1 MMDTIAHTQEARMA
15 ARRGS
20 VIPLIIAGL
29 FGLVLIIAVR
39 QWVGGGD
46 DSGEA
51 GSQAASAPPGPTVT
65 QAPEGCTTV
74 NVVASSEK
82 AALLG
87 QLAQEYNASS
97 PAVDGTCVWMAVST
111 KASGAAATAL
121 ARGWDEDVDGPLPDV
136 WSPASS
142 SWAVLVDQGSTDL
155 DRPSPM
161 PKERPSLVATP
172 LVIAMPL
179 PMAQALGWPEAQIGW
194 KDLAA
199 LAKAPKGWASKDHPE
214 WGRFKLGKTNPH
226 FSTSGLNAT
235 IASYFAA
242 TGVSSD
248 LTSQQVA
255 DPETREF
262 VKQLESSV
270 VHSGDTTLTFLENM
284 SREAAAGQGLTYVS
298 AVTVEEKSVL
308 DYNLGN
314 PTGDPATLGQEP
326 PPAVPLAAVYPS
338 DGTLLS
344 DNPWITL
351 DAQWVDDT
359 KRRAAA
365 GFLDWLHEPVQQE
378 SFTDAGFRTFEGEP
392 GAAIS
397 QANGLLPAGPTT
409 ILSPPSPA
417 VLADVQQSWDE
428 LRKRA
433 HVLFVMDVSGSMGE
447 MVTSSGRTKLQLA
460 QEAAISAFDKFAG
473 DDEVGLWAFSTERGP
488 NLEPWLEMQPVG
500 PASTTVPAMQAD
512 VAAMVPDGGTA
523 LYATVR
529 QAQQQML
536 AELDTTRINAIVLLS
551 DGVNEYP
558 PDDDLDSLLEQLEGE
573 SVDTS
578 VRVFPIGYGE
588 GADPVSLGAIADA
601 SRGQYYE
608 ANDPASIEKVLA
620 SVLSNF

>member
-1 MMDTIAHTQEARMA
+1 MA

-20 VIPLIIAGL
+20 IIPLIIAGL
-29 FGLVLIIAVR
+29 LGLVLVLVVR
-39 QWVGGGD
+39 QFVGGGD
-46 DSGEA
+46 GGGGDTAA
-51 GSQAASAPPGPTVT
+51 GGDPGATT
-65 QAPEGCTTV
+65 TGAQAPAGCTTV
-74 NVVASSEK
+74 SIVASSEK

-87 QLAQEYNASS
+87 TLAEKYNGSS
-97 PAVDGTCVWMAVST
+97 PQVDGTCVWMSVTT

-121 ARGWDEDVDGPLPDV
+121 ARGWDERVDGPRPDV

-161 PKERPSLVATP
+161 PKERPSLVQTP

-179 PMAQALGWPEAQIGW
+179 PMAQALGWPDAQIGW

-199 LAKAPKGWASKDHPE
+199 IAKSPKGWASKDHPE
-214 WGRFKLGKTNPH
+214 WGRFKLGKTNPY

-248 LTSQQVA
+248 LTSEQVA
-255 DPETREF
+255 DPETRAF

-270 VHSGDTTLTFLENM
+270 VHYGDTTLTFLENM

-314 PTGDPATLGQEP
+314 PTGNPATLGQEP
-326 PPAVPLAAVYPS
+326 PPTVPLAAVYPS

-344 DNPWITL
+344 DNPWIAL
-351 DAQWVDDT
+351 DAAWVDDA
-359 KRRAAA
+359 KRQAATD
-365 GFLDWLHEPVQQE
+365 FLGWLHQPAQQKA
-378 SFTDAGFRTFEGEP
+378 FTDAGFRTFEGEP
-392 GAAIS
+392 GAATT
-397 QANGLLPAGPTT
+397 QANGLLPAGPAN

-417 VLADVQQSWDE
+417 VLADVQKSWDE

-447 MVTSSGRTKLQLA
+447 LVTSSGQTKLQLA
-460 QEAAISAFDKFAG
+460 QDAAISAFNGFAA
-473 DDEVGLWAFSTERGP
+473 DDEVGLWEFSTERGP

-500 PASTTVPAMQAD
+500 PASTSVPAMQVD
-512 VAAMVPDGGTA
+512 VAGMVPDGGTA
-523 LYATVR
+523 LYTTLR
-529 QAQQQML
+529 KAQERML
-536 AELDTTRINAIVLLS
+536 ADLDTKRINAIVLLS
-551 DGVNEYP
+551 DGKNEYP
-558 PDDDLDSLLEQLEGE
+558 PDNDLNSLLDQLKGE
-573 SVDTS
+573 SLDTS

-588 GADPVSLGAIADA
+588 GADPESLGAIAEA
-601 SRGQYYE
+601 SRGTYYE

>member
-1 MMDTIAHTQEARMA
+1 MA

-20 VIPLIIAGL
+20 IIPLVIAGL
-29 FGLVLIIAVR
+29 LGLLLILLVR
-39 QWVGGGD
+39 QWVGGG
-46 DSGEA
+46 EA
-51 GSQAASAPPGPTVT
+51 GDAQAGGEPDGATTAA
-65 QAPEGCTTV
+65 QAPEGCSTV
-74 NVVASSEK
+74 SIVASSEK
-82 AALLG
+82 AALLAT
-87 QLAQEYNASS
+87 LADTYNATK
-97 PAVDGTCVWMAVST
+97 AQADGQCTWMTVST

-121 ARGWDEDVDGPLPDV
+121 ARGWDETIDGPRPDV

-161 PKERPSLVATP
+161 PKERPSLVQTP

-179 PMAQALGWPEAQIGW
+179 PMAQALGWPDAQIGW
-194 KDLAA
+194 KDLAEI
-199 LAKAPKGWASKDHPE
+199 AKSPQGWASKEHPE
-214 WGRFKLGKTNPH
+214 WGRFKLGKTNPY

-248 LTSQQVA
+248 LTSEQVA
-255 DPETREF
+255 DADTREF
-262 VKQLESSV
+262 VRRLESSV
-270 VHSGDTTLTFLENM
+270 VHYGDTTLTFLENM
-284 SREAAAGQGLTYVS
+284 SREAAAGKGLTYVS

-314 PTGDPATLGQEP
+314 PTGDPATLGQQ
-326 PPAVPLAAVYPS
+326 PAPTVPLAAVYPA

-351 DAQWVDDT
+351 DADWVDDT
-359 KRRAAA
+359 KREAA
-365 GFLDWLHEPVQQE
+365 GDFLTWLHQPEQQE
-378 SFTDAGFRTFEGEP
+378 VFTDAGFRTFDGEP
-392 GAAIS
+392 GTPIT
-397 QANGLLPAGPTT
+397 QANGMLPAGPAN
-409 ILSPPSPA
+409 IISPPAPA
-417 VLADVQQSWDE
+417 VLADVQKSWDE

-433 HVLFVMDVSGSMGE
+433 HVLFVVDVSGSMGE
-447 MVTSSGRTKLQLA
+447 LVTSTGRTKLQLA
-460 QEAAISAFDKFAG
+460 QDAAIAAFDGFAK
-473 DDEVGLWAFSTERGP
+473 DDEVGLWQFSTERGA
-488 NLEPWLEMQPVG
+488 NREPWLEMEPIG
-500 PASTTVPAMQAD
+500 PAGTTVAAMQSD

-523 LYATVR
+523 LYATLR
-529 QAQQQML
+529 QAQAEVL
-536 AELDTTRINAIVLLS
+536 AGLDPTRINAIVLLS

-558 PDDDLDSLLEQLEGE
+558 PDNNLDSLLEQLEGE

-588 GADPVSLGAIADA
+588 GADPEALGAIAEA
-601 SRGQYYE
+601 SRGKYYE

>member
-1 MMDTIAHTQEARMA
+1 MA

-29 FGLVLIIAVR
+29 LGLVLIIAVR
-39 QWVGGGD
+39 QWMGGD
-46 DSGEA
+46 DGA
-51 GSQAASAPPGPTVT
+51 TGATGDPTGSAPTGT

-74 NVVASSEK
+74 SIVASSEK
-82 AALLG
+82 AALLST
-87 QLAQEYNASS
+87 LAARYNGSS
-97 PAVDGTCVWMAVST
+97 PQVDGACMWMSVST

-121 ARGWDEDVDGPLPDV
+121 ARGWDEKVDGVRPDV

-142 SWAVLVDQGSTDL
+142 SWAVLVDQGAADL

-161 PKERPSLVATP
+161 PKERPSLVQTP

-179 PMAQALGWPEAQIGW
+179 PMAQALGWPDAQIGW

-199 LAKAPKGWASKDHPE
+199 IARAPKGWASKDHPE
-214 WGRFKLGKTNPH
+214 WGRFKLGKTNPY

-248 LTSQQVA
+248 LTSAQVA
-255 DPETREF
+255 DPETRAF

-270 VHSGDTTLTFLENM
+270 VHYGDTTLTFLDNM

-314 PTGDPATLGQEP
+314 PTGNPATLGQQP
-326 PPAVPLAAVYPS
+326 PPTVPLAAVYPS
-338 DGTLLS
+338 DGTLVS

-351 DAQWVDDT
+351 DAEWVDDA
-359 KRRAAA
+359 KARAAA
-365 GFLDWLHEPVQQE
+365 DFLAWLHQPAQQTT
-378 SFTDAGFRTFEGEP
+378 FTDAGFRTFEGEP
-392 GAAIS
+392 GAPIT
-397 QANGLLPAGPTT
+397 QANGMLPAGPAN
-409 ILSPPSPA
+409 ILLPPSPA
-417 VLADVQQSWDE
+417 VLAEVQESWDE

-433 HVLFVMDVSGSMGE
+433 RVLFVMDVSGSMGE
-447 MVTSSGRTKLQLA
+447 LVTSSGQTKLALA
-460 QEAAISAFDKFAG
+460 QAAAISAFDGFAA
-473 DDEVGLWAFSTERGP
+473 DDEVGLWAFATERGP
-488 NLEPWLEMQPVG
+488 NLEPWVELQPVG
-500 PASTTVPAMQAD
+500 PAGASVPAMQSD
-512 VAAMVPDGGTA
+512 VASLVPDGGTA
-523 LYATVR
+523 LYATLR
-529 QAQQQML
+529 EAQARVL
-536 AELDTTRINAIVLLS
+536 ADLDTKRINAIVLLS

-558 PDDDLDSLLEQLEGE
+558 PDNDLDSLLEQLQGE
-573 SVDTS
+573 SLDTS

-588 GADPVSLGAIADA
+588 GADPESLGAIAEA

>member
-1 MMDTIAHTQEARMA
+1 MA

-29 FGLVLIIAVR
+29 FGLVLVLAVR

-46 DSGEA
+46 EDETGA
-51 GSQAASAPPGPTVT
+51 GPAPTGPATSAT

-74 NVVASSEK
+74 SIVASSEK
-82 AALLG
+82 AALLST
-87 QLAQEYNASS
+87 LADRYNASS
-97 PAVDGTCVWMAVST
+97 PQVDGTCMWMSVST

-121 ARGWDEDVDGPLPDV
+121 ARGWDEKVDGVRPDV

-161 PKERPSLVATP
+161 PKERPSLVQTP
-172 LVIAMPL
+172 LVIAMPQ

-199 LAKAPKGWASKDHPE
+199 IAKAPKGWASKDHPE
-214 WGRFKLGKTNPH
+214 WGRFKLGKTNPY

-248 LTSQQVA
+248 LTSAQVA
-255 DPETREF
+255 DPETRAF
-262 VKQLESSV
+262 VTQLESSV
-270 VHSGDTTLTFLENM
+270 VHYGDTTLTFLDNM

-314 PTGDPATLGQEP
+314 PTGDPATLGDQ
-326 PPAVPLAAVYPS
+326 PAPTIPLAAVYPS
-338 DGTLLS
+338 DGTLVS

-351 DAQWVDDT
+351 DAEWVDDAT
-359 KRRAAA
+359 RTAAA
-365 GFLDWLHEPVQQE
+365 DFLAWLHQPEQQE
-378 SFTDAGFRTFEGEP
+378 TFTDAGFRTFEGEP
-392 GAAIS
+392 GAVIT
-397 QANGLLPAGPTT
+397 QANGMLPAGPANV
-409 ILSPPSPA
+409 LSPPSPA
-417 VLADVQQSWDE
+417 VLADVQKSWDE

-447 MVTSSGRTKLQLA
+447 LVTSSGRTKLELA
-460 QEAAISAFDKFAG
+460 QDAAIAAFDGFAA

-488 NLEPWLEMQPVG
+488 NLEPWLELQPVG
-500 PASTTVPAMQAD
+500 PASESVPAMKSD
-512 VAAMVPDGGTA
+512 VASMVPDGGTA
-523 LYATVR
+523 LYATLR
-529 QAQQQML
+529 RAQERML
-536 AELDTTRINAIVLLS
+536 ADLDTARINAIVLLS

-558 PDDDLDSLLEQLEGE
+558 PDNDLDSLLEQLQGE
-573 SVDTS
+573 SLDTS

-588 GADPVSLGAIADA
+588 GADPVSLGAIAEA
-601 SRGQYYE
+601 SRGTYYE

>member
-1 MMDTIAHTQEARMA
+1 MA

-29 FGLVLIIAVR
+29 FGLVLVLVGPP
-39 QWVGGGD
+39 VGGRRRAATP
-46 DSGEA
+46 EA
-51 GSQAASAPPGPTVT
+51 GGEPTGVRDARPPRL
-65 QAPEGCTTV
+65 PEGCTTV
-74 NVVASSEK
+74 SIVASSEK

-87 QLAQEYNASS
+87 TLAERYNASS
-97 PAVDGTCVWMAVST
+97 PQVDGTCMWMSVST

-121 ARGWDEDVDGPLPDV
+121 ARGWDEKVDGPRPDV

-161 PKERPSLVATP
+161 PKERPSLVQTP

-179 PMAQALGWPEAQIGW
+179 PMAQALGWPDAQIGW

-199 LAKAPKGWASKDHPE
+199 IAKSPKGWASKDHPE
-214 WGRFKLGKTNPH
+214 WGRFKLGKTNPY

-248 LTSQQVA
+248 LTSEQVA
-255 DPETREF
+255 DPETRAF

-270 VHSGDTTLTFLENM
+270 VHYGDTTLTFLENM

-314 PTGDPATLGQEP
+314 PTGNPATLGQQP
-326 PPAVPLAAVYPS
+326 PPTVPLAAVYPS

-351 DAQWVDDT
+351 DAEWVDDA
-359 KRRAAA
+359 KRQAAADFLGVAARARAAE
-365 GFLDWLHEPVQQE
+365 DLHRRRLP
-378 SFTDAGFRTFEGEP
+378 DLRGRARRGHHP
-392 GAAIS
+392 G
-397 QANGLLPAGPTT
+397 QRMLPAGPAN

-417 VLADVQQSWDE
+417 VLADVQKSWDE

-447 MVTSSGRTKLQLA
+447 LVT
-460 QEAAISAFDKFAG
+460 
-473 DDEVGLWAFSTERGP
+473 V
-488 NLEPWLEMQPVG
+488 VG
-500 PASTTVPAMQAD
+500 PDEAGAGPGRRHLGVRRVRRRRRGRPLGSSRPSAARTWSPGWRCSRSARPARRSRRCSPTWPAWSPTAAPPSTPRCARPRSGCSPTWTRSASTRSSCSP
-512 VAAMVPDGGTA
+512 TA
-523 LYATVR
+523 
-529 QAQQQML
+529 
-536 AELDTTRINAIVLLS
+536 
-551 DGVNEYP
+551 
-558 PDDDLDSLLEQLEGE
+558 
-573 SVDTS
+573 
-578 VRVFPIGYGE
+578 
-588 GADPVSLGAIADA
+588 
-601 SRGQYYE
+601 
-608 ANDPASIEKVLA
+608 
-620 SVLSNF
+620 

>member
-1 MMDTIAHTQEARMA
+1 MA

-29 FGLVLIIAVR
+29 LGLALVLVVR
-39 QWVGGGD
+39 QWVGGGGG
-46 DSGEA
+46 GEGDAQA
-51 GSQAASAPPGPTVT
+51 GGETAGPTAT
-65 QAPEGCTTV
+65 AAPEGCTAV
-74 NVVASSEK
+74 SIVASSEK

-87 QLAQEYNASS
+87 TLAERYNGTS
-97 PAVDGTCVWMAVST
+97 PQADGTCVWMTVST
-111 KASGAAATAL
+111 KASGAATTAL
-121 ARGWDEDVDGPLPDV
+121 ARGWDEKVDGPRPDV

-142 SWAVLVDQGSTDL
+142 SWAVLVDQGATDL

-161 PKERPSLVATP
+161 PKERPSLVQTP

-179 PMAQALGWPEAQIGW
+179 PMATALGWPDAQIGW
-194 KDLAA
+194 TDLAA
-199 LAKAPKGWASKDHPE
+199 LAKSPKGWASKDHPE
-214 WGRFKLGKTNPH
+214 WGRFKLGKTNPY

-248 LTSQQVA
+248 LTSAQVA
-255 DPETREF
+255 DPKTRAF

-270 VHSGDTTLTFLENM
+270 VHYGDTTLTFLENM

-314 PTGDPATLGQEP
+314 PTGNPATLGQQP
-326 PPAVPLAAVYPS
+326 PPTVPLAAVYPS

-351 DAQWVDDT
+351 DAEWVDDT
-359 KRRAAA
+359 KRQAA
-365 GFLDWLHEPVQQE
+365 GDFLAWLHLPEQQKA
-378 SFTDAGFRTFEGEP
+378 FTDAGFRTFEGEP
-392 GAAIS
+392 GAATS
-397 QANGLLPAGPTT
+397 QANGLLPAGPAN

-417 VLADVQQSWDE
+417 VLADVQKSWDE

-447 MVTSSGRTKLQLA
+447 MVTSAGQTKLQLA
-460 QEAAISAFDKFAG
+460 QDAAISAFDGFAK
-473 DDEVGLWAFSTERGP
+473 DDEVGLWEFSTERGP

-500 PASTTVPAMQAD
+500 PASTSVPAMKAD
-512 VAAMVPDGGTA
+512 VASMVPDGGTA
-523 LYATVR
+523 LYATLR
-529 QAQQQML
+529 TAQKRML
-536 AELDTTRINAIVLLS
+536 ADLDTKRINAIVLLS

-558 PDDDLDSLLEQLEGE
+558 PDDDLDSLLEQLKGE
-573 SVDTS
+573 SLDTS

-588 GADPVSLGAIADA
+588 GADPESLGAIADA
-601 SRGQYYE
+601 SRGTYYE

>member
-1 MMDTIAHTQEARMA
+1 MA

-20 VIPLIIAGL
+20 IIPLVIAGL
-29 FGLVLIIAVR
+29 LGLVLILLVR
-39 QWVGGGD
+39 QWVGGDEDG
-46 DSGEA
+46 SAQAGGEPD
-51 GSQAASAPPGPTVT
+51 GSTTTAE
-65 QAPEGCTTV
+65 APEGCSTLSI
-74 NVVASSEK
+74 VASSEK
-82 AALLG
+82 AALLAT
-87 QLAQEYNASS
+87 LAERYNASNS
-97 PAVDGTCVWMAVST
+97 QVDGACMWMTVST
-111 KASGAAATAL
+111 KASGAATTAL
-121 ARGWDEDVDGPLPDV
+121 ARGWDETVDGPRPDV

-161 PKERPSLVATP
+161 PKERPSLVQTP

-179 PMAQALGWPEAQIGW
+179 PMAQALGWPDAQIGW
-194 KDLAA
+194 KDLAEV
-199 LAKAPKGWASKDHPE
+199 AKSPQGWASKDHPE
-214 WGRFKLGKTNPH
+214 WGRFKLGKTNPY

-248 LTSQQVA
+248 LTSDQVA

-262 VKQLESSV
+262 VAQLESSV
-270 VHSGDTTLTFLENM
+270 VHYGDTTLTFLENM

-314 PTGDPATLGQEP
+314 PTGDPGTLGQQP
-326 PPAVPLAAVYPS
+326 PPSVPLAAVYPS

-351 DAQWVDDT
+351 DAEWVDDT
-359 KRRAAA
+359 KRESAAA
-365 GFLDWLHEPVQQE
+365 FLAWLHRPEQQKV
-378 SFTDAGFRTFEGEP
+378 FTDAGFRTFEGEP
-392 GAAIS
+392 GAPIT
-397 QANGLLPAGPTT
+397 QANGMLPAGPAN
-409 ILSPPSPA
+409 ILAPPSPA
-417 VLADVQQSWDE
+417 VLADVQESWDD

-447 MVTSSGRTKLQLA
+447 MVTSAGQTKLQLA
-460 QEAAISAFDKFAG
+460 QDAAIAALNGFAT
-473 DDEVGLWAFSTERGP
+473 DDEVGLWQFSTERGP
-488 NLEPWLEMQPVG
+488 NLEPWLQLQPIG
-500 PASTTVPAMQAD
+500 PAGTTVPAMQSD
-512 VAAMVPDGGTA
+512 VASMVPDGGTA
-523 LYATVR
+523 LYATLR
-529 QAQQQML
+529 EAQARML
-536 AELDTTRINAIVLLS
+536 ADLDTKRINAIVLLS

-558 PDDDLDSLLEQLEGE
+558 PDNNLDSLLEQLEGE

-588 GADPVSLGAIADA
+588 GADPVSLGAIAEA

>member
-1 MMDTIAHTQEARMA
+1 MA

-20 VIPLIIAGL
+20 LIPLIIAGL
-29 FGLVLIIAVR
+29 FGLVLILAVR
-39 QWVGGGD
+39 QWVGGD
-46 DSGEA
+46 DADTGSSTDPSGSA
-51 GSQAASAPPGPTVT
+51 TTAAE
-65 QAPEGCTTV
+65 APEGCTTV
-74 NVVASSEK
+74 SIVASSEK
-82 AALLG
+82 AALLST
-87 QLAQEYNASS
+87 LADRYNASS
-97 PAVDGTCVWMAVST
+97 PQVDGACMWMSVST

-121 ARGWDEDVDGPLPDV
+121 ARGWNEDVDGVRPDV

-142 SWAVLVDQGSTDL
+142 SWAVLVDQGATDL

-161 PKERPSLVATP
+161 PKERPSLVQTP

-179 PMAQALGWPEAQIGW
+179 PMAQALGWPDAQIGW

-199 LAKAPKGWASKDHPE
+199 IAKAPKGWASKDHPE
-214 WGRFKLGKTNPH
+214 WGRFKLGKTNPY

-248 LTSQQVA
+248 LTAAQVA

-270 VHSGDTTLTFLENM
+270 VHYGDTTLTFLDNM

-314 PTGDPATLGQEP
+314 PTGDPATLGDQ
-326 PPAVPLAAVYPS
+326 PAPTIPLAAVYPS
-338 DGTLLS
+338 DGTLVS

-351 DAQWVDDT
+351 DAEWVDDA

-365 GFLDWLHEPVQQE
+365 DFLEWLHQPEQQA
-378 SFTDAGFRTFEGEP
+378 SFTAAGFRTFEGEP
-392 GAAIS
+392 GAVIT
-397 QANGLLPAGPTT
+397 QANGMLPAGPANV
-409 ILSPPSPA
+409 LSPPSPA
-417 VLADVQQSWDE
+417 VLADVQKSWDE

-447 MVTSSGRTKLQLA
+447 LVTSSGRTKLELA
-460 QEAAISAFDKFAG
+460 QDAAISAFDGFAA

-500 PASTTVPAMQAD
+500 PASKSVPAMKSD
-512 VAAMVPDGGTA
+512 VASMVPDGGTA
-523 LYATVR
+523 LYATLR
-529 QAQQQML
+529 TAQERML
-536 AELDTTRINAIVLLS
+536 ADLDTKRINAIVLLS
-551 DGVNEYP
+551 DGKNEYP
-558 PDDDLDSLLEQLEGE
+558 PDNDLASLLEQLQGE
-573 SVDTS
+573 SLDTS

-588 GADPVSLGAIADA
+588 GADPESLGAIADA
-601 SRGQYYE
+601 SRGTYYE